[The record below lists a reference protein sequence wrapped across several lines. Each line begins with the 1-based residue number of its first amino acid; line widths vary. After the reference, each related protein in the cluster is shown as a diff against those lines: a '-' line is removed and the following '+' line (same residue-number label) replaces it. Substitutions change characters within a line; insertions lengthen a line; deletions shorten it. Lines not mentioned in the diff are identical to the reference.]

1 MNNTIAVFA
10 FLVVIAFLSIL
21 VIHVPRV
28 DLVSV
33 IAITVALGLW
43 DLYTTCFAKKSAR
56 NQET

>member
-1 MNNTIAVFA
+1 MNNTMAVFA

-28 DLVSV
+28 DLISV

-43 DLYTTCFAKKSAR
+43 DLYTTCFSKKS
-56 NQET
+56 

>member
-28 DLVSV
+28 DLIAV
-33 IAITVALGLW
+33 IALTVALALW
-43 DLYTTCFAKKSAR
+43 DLYTTCFAKKS
-56 NQET
+56 